1 MARRNVGDPRSV
13 TRRTVIMAGAPQYA
27 GVAMAPSIV
36 PAVAQASAP
45 ARETYADA
53 VGQRFEATGEYGRY
67 DLTLASVE
75 SLGGDTTDA
84 TTRFGLMFTAVSTP
98 PPAGVYRL
106 SVTSRPGV
114 PDAQFFVAESRPRR
128 TRSRRLPASRI
139 TGRRP

>member
-27 GVAMAPSIV
+27 GVAMASTVV

-45 ARETYADA
+45 ALDTYADA
-53 VGQRFEATGEYGRY
+53 VGHHFEAASEYGRY

-75 SLGGDTTDA
+75 TLAGDASTA
-84 TTRFGLMFTAVSTP
+84 ATRFGLMFTAASTP

-106 SVTSRPGV
+106 STASCRV

-128 TRSRRLPASRI
+128 TGSRRFSSSRI
-139 TGRRP
+139 SGGRR